1 MNFKHAIG
9 FMMVGAVMG
18 WVGSNGADVSSA
30 QSLWLS
36 VMSTLQIGI
45 AMTYFAGRILA
56 SLGVLM
62 ETTAT
67 PVMAPEFELPAF
79 AESEAT
85 FEVVGAPSRRSSQG
99 AVLSLPVGIEE
110 GLRRAA

>member
-9 FMMVGAVMG
+9 FMMVGAGMG
-18 WVGSNGADVSSA
+18 WCGTDGADVSSA

-45 AMTYFAGRILA
+45 AMTYFAGRVLS

-67 PVMAPEFELPAF
+67 PVKAPEFELPAF

-85 FEVVGAPSRRSSQG
+85 FEVVRAPSWRSSQG
-99 AVLSLPVGIEE
+99 AVLPLPVGIEE

>member
-18 WVGSNGADVSSA
+18 WCGSEGANVSSA

-45 AMTYFAGRILA
+45 AMTYFAGRILS

-62 ETTAT
+62 ETTVT
-67 PVMAPEFELPAF
+67 PAKAPEFELPVF
-79 AESEAT
+79 AEPEAT
-85 FEVVGAPSRRSSQG
+85 FEVARAPHWQPGRR
-99 AVLSLPVGIEE
+99 AVLPLPVSIEE